1 MRGVSVLKFYTNRRK
16 MKVRSAKALSYGVTS
31 ELQGKWTSVCTA
43 GLTESDGTLQCALQ
57 SSARILALPLAHYVI
72 FSVLPKETEL
82 SLLPYKID
90 LAVSVLS
97 THYRHFTLR
106 II

>member
-16 MKVRSAKALSYGVTS
+16 MKVRSAEALSYGVTS
-31 ELQGKWTSVCTA
+31 ELQGKRISVCTA
-43 GLTESDGTLQCALQ
+43 GLSESDGTLQCALQ

-82 SLLPYKID
+82 SSIQNRSSSICLIN
-90 LAVSVLS
+90 
-97 THYRHFTLR
+97 TL
-106 II
+106 